1 MPGKQPARLTKEELL
16 ARAKKPSADALR
28 LHPLY
33 KGKMQTLPKCPVRGF
48 DAQEQGVAR
57 LSKSKEDLYEDAAKV
72 MGQAREATRL
82 LMREG
87 LIPAPP
93 ETPR

>member
-1 MPGKQPARLTKEELL
+1 MAAAVAAELASFAEARSISEH
-16 ARAKKPSADALR
+16 DI
-28 LHPLY
+28 
-33 KGKMQTLPKCPVRGF
+33 LPRMDEWDVFPRVAAAAGSK
-48 DAQEQGVAR
+48 AQEQGVAR
-57 LSKSKEDLYEDAAKV
+57 LSKSKEDLYEEAAKV